1 MMIFTRNT
9 ARRGTLAISILTCF
23 DMRSQIAWQ
32 AWYFVHIGYLQ
43 DASIIALRVLNVWQA
58 WYFGDLHAHLYRYAI
73 ANCVAGVVLRVHSLL
88 SR

>member
-1 MMIFTRNT
+1 M
-9 ARRGTLAISILTCF
+9 
-23 DMRSQIAWQ
+23 
-32 AWYFVHIGYLQ
+32 HIGYFQ

-88 SR
+88 SRCEYYRIAIAKRVAGVVLWRS